1 MRTMLAAAAI
11 VAVCASAM
19 SDRCAAQEAPRPSP
33 EAAGLPAGMIPFLDA
48 HVHLNDEDMQ
58 LELMARY
65 GVTKAVVFWGRRSD
79 NEDIAE
85 AARRRPDRF
94 IPFVSISPE
103 RRSYRKA
110 WDDQDPALLRTLDGL
125 LSSGRFKGIGEISA
139 AHFPLPGFPEAD
151 YDPTSPIMRGIL
163 DLARKHEV
171 PVMLHVEI
179 TRMRE
184 LSALLDAY
192 PDVAL
197 ELISDAAKIDIVGSG
212 FDAGVRF
219 GKELARDMIA
229 VPLGPPLRYVVIASP
244 DYLRLNGVPQQP
256 DDLLDHSCIRQRF
269 PGGTLFLWRF
279 EKDGRE
285 LAITPEGRLTVN
297 DAHQVM
303 RGVLDGI
310 GVGRVLEDYARPFL
324 ETGEVLQVL
333 GDWCPV
339 IPEWH
344 LYYPSRRQVPAAMR
358 AFLDFLAE
366 RRREVRAQQSPL
378 G

>member
-1 MRTMLAAAAI
+1 MKRPNLAELEVFAA
-11 VAVCASAM
+11 VADARSFRRAATERGVSASAL
-19 SDRCAAQEAPRPSP
+19 SQAIRNLEERLGVRLLNRTTRSVAPTEAGERLLRRLRVALRDVA
-33 EAAGLPAGMIPFLDA
+33 EA
-48 HVHLNDEDMQ
+48 V
-58 LELMARY
+58 
-65 GVTKAVVFWGRRSD
+65 
-79 NEDIAE
+79 EDINDY
-85 AARRRPDRF
+85 RRKPTGTVRINAPAPAIEF
-94 IPFVSISPE
+94 IL
-103 RRSYRKA
+103 A
-110 WDDQDPALLRTLDGL
+110 
-125 LSSGRFKGIGEISA
+125 
-139 AHFPLPGFPEAD
+139 PLAKSF
-151 YDPTSPIMRGIL
+151 
-163 DLARKHEV
+163 
-171 PVMLHVEI
+171 
-179 TRMRE
+179 
-184 LSALLDAY
+184 LDAY